1 LHEGDNVSV
10 TIKDVANAAGVSPS
24 TVSRVINK
32 KGVIS
37 PETEEKIFAVMKEL
51 NYIPNKTARSFASG
65 STMAIALI
73 IDVADVRAYSNN
85 FFNNSVF
92 GIETVAH
99 QNGYDLIIT
108 NGRRNDIEGSM
119 ENIVLSKKVDG
130 IILPETMVKTDFLR
144 KLDEMDFPYVILGQ
158 PPVSHQWCNWVD
170 INNVQGGALAVE
182 HLLDKGYRKIAF
194 LSSGE
199 KEVFNR
205 NRIKGYQEALNQKQ
219 MPLFPDYIRH
229 CQSSVESGLAI
240 AKEML
245 TGENPPDAFICSDYY
260 LGIGVKRAVAQVGLT
275 IPSDIGL
282 IFFDNSPVAE
292 LIEPS
297 ITTVDIDTLGLGQ
310 QAASILIS
318 KITDKQLG
326 GRQTL
331 IGTKIIE
338 RESTQ
343 RVKENRI

>member
-1 LHEGDNVSV
+1 VSV

-37 PETEEKIFAVMKEL
+37 KETEEKIYSVMKEL
-51 NYIPNKTARSFASG
+51 NYVPNKAARSFASG
-65 STMAIALI
+65 SAMAIALI
-73 IDVADVRAYSNN
+73 IDVADVRAYLNN
-85 FFNNSVF
+85 YFNNSVF
-92 GIETVAH
+92 GIETIAH

-108 NGRRNDIEGSM
+108 NGRRNGMDNSM
-119 ENIVLSKKVDG
+119 EKIVLSKKVDG
-130 IILPETMVKTDFLR
+130 IILPETMVKTDFLK
-144 KLDEMDFPYVILGQ
+144 KLDDIDFPYVILGQ
-158 PPVSHQWCNWVD
+158 PPASHQWCNWVD
-170 INNVQGGALAVE
+170 INNVQGGAIAVE
-182 HLLDKGYRKIAF
+182 HFLNKGYRKIAF

-205 NRIKGYQEALNQKQ
+205 NRIKGYHEALNQYHI
-219 MPLFPDYIRH
+219 PIFPDYVRH
-229 CQSSVESGLAI
+229 CQPTLENGLTT

-245 TGENPPDAFICSDYY
+245 TGKNPPDAFICSDYY
-260 LGIGVKRAVAQVGLT
+260 LGIGVKRAVAEIGLS
-275 IPSDIGL
+275 IPHDVGL

-297 ITTVDIDTLGLGQ
+297 VTTVDIDTLELGQ

-318 KITDKQLG
+318 KIKDKQVSE
-326 GRQTL
+326 RQTL
-331 IGTKIIE
+331 VGTKIIE

-343 RVKENRI
+343 RSGRNRL

>member
-1 LHEGDNVSV
+1 LHKGDNVAV

-37 PETEEKIFAVMKEL
+37 KETEEKIYAVMKEL
-51 NYIPNKTARSFASG
+51 NYVPNKTARSFASG
-65 STMAIALI
+65 STMAIALV

-85 FFNNSVF
+85 YFNNSVL

-108 NGRRNDIEGSM
+108 NGRRNGM
-119 ENIVLSKKVDG
+119 ENFMEKIVLSKKADG

-144 KLDEMDFPYVILGQ
+144 KLDEIDFPYVILGQ

-170 INNVQGGALAVE
+170 INNVQGGAVAVE

-205 NRIKGYQEALNQKQ
+205 NRIRGYQEALTKYQI
-219 MPLFPDYIRH
+219 PIFADYIRH
-229 CQSSVESGLAI
+229 CQSSLEIGLTA

-260 LGIGVKRAVAQVGLT
+260 LGIGVKRAVVEIGLS
-275 IPSDIGL
+275 IPADIGL

-292 LIEPS
+292 LVQPS

-310 QAASILIS
+310 QAASILINRI
-318 KITDKQLG
+318 KDQQLN

-343 RVKENRI
+343 RLRRNTP